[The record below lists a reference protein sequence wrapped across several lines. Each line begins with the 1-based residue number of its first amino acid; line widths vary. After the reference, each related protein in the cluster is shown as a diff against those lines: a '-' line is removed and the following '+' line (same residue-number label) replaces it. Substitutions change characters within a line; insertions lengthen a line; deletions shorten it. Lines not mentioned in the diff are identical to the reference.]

1 MCFFLMIRRPPRST
15 RTDTLFPYTTLF
27 RSHLV
32 LGRRGRS
39 WRGLFGGEHPLDA
52 SAGSVALSLPGSDL
66 AFELRAI
73 VDATVQALAS
83 QDTDLDLGHVEPAGV
98 LRREVELQP
107 AEEAMGLR
115 RGEGLVESPG
125 RVRGQVVHDHPD
137 LVSVGEA
144 DVDEIAH
151 LLGKVDGR
159 APPGDRDLAPGPV
172 GIHGDEQIDGA
183 VAAILVVIAL
193 QPSRPGR
200 DWLTC
205 FADELN
211 RALVAPDTPALRLG
225 VFPIETAQTPHTA

>member
-1 MCFFLMIRRPPRST
+1 MRMS
-15 RTDTLFPYTTLF
+15 D
-27 RSHLV
+27 
-32 LGRRGRS
+32 
-39 WRGLFGGEHPLDA
+39 W
-52 SAGSVALSLPGSDL
+52 SADVCSSDL
-66 AFELRAI
+66 
-73 VDATVQALAS
+73 
-83 QDTDLDLGHVEPAGV
+83 
-98 LRREVELQP
+98 
-107 AEEAMGLR
+107 
-115 RGEGLVESPG
+115 
-125 RVRGQVVHDHPD
+125 
-137 LVSVGEA
+137 

-211 RALVAPDTPALRLG
+211 RAPRSEERRVGKECGRTFRTRWAPYHLKKKTIKPCK
-225 VFPIETAQTPHTA
+225 TSQ

>member
-1 MCFFLMIRRPPRST
+1 MRMS
-15 RTDTLFPYTTLF
+15 D
-27 RSHLV
+27 
-32 LGRRGRS
+32 
-39 WRGLFGGEHPLDA
+39 W
-52 SAGSVALSLPGSDL
+52 SADVCSSDL
-66 AFELRAI
+66 
-73 VDATVQALAS
+73 
-83 QDTDLDLGHVEPAGV
+83 
-98 LRREVELQP
+98 
-107 AEEAMGLR
+107 
-115 RGEGLVESPG
+115 
-125 RVRGQVVHDHPD
+125 
-137 LVSVGEA
+137 

-211 RALVAPDTPALRLG
+211 RALVAARSEERRVGEECVSTCRSRWAL
-225 VFPIETAQTPHTA
+225 